1 MRLDPY
7 MHRLAR
13 CMGADDKTEEG
24 EEMEIGFGLPTRG
37 PLSSPDHLV
46 TLARRGEEMGFNI
59 ISVSDHVVIPRS
71 IESRYPYSETG
82 AFAGGDSGA
91 CLEQLTTL
99 SFLANATSSAR
110 LLTSVMVLPHR
121 SPVLTAKMLASIDV
135 LSNGRLN
142 VGCGVGWMREE
153 FEAIGA
159 PPYDERGAVV
169 DEYFRAFKELWTSEN
184 PSFDGK
190 YCRFADI
197 SFLPKPVQQP
207 HPPIWVGGESPP
219 ALRRAARLGDVWYP
233 IGNNPRFTVGT
244 PADYQASVT
253 RLRRSAEAAGRD
265 ASTIGLAY
273 SASWLN
279 DREAQTLPNGERR
292 LLTGTPD
299 QVAGDIKTFADIGVR
314 HFMFNFQSDTL
325 EETLARMERFAT
337 TVRPRVES

>member
-1 MRLDPY
+1 
-7 MHRLAR
+7 
-13 CMGADDKTEEG
+13 
-24 EEMEIGFGLPTRG
+24 MEFGFGLPTRG
-37 PLSSPDHLV
+37 PLSSPEHLV
-46 TLARRGEEMGFNI
+46 TLARRGEEMGFDI
-59 ISVSDHVVIPRS
+59 ISVSDHVVIPKR
-71 IESRYPYSETG
+71 IDSRYPYSATG
-82 AFAGGDSGA
+82 EFAGGDSGA

-99 SFLANATSSAR
+99 SFLAHATSSAR

-135 LSNGRLN
+135 LSMGRLN

-159 PPYDERGAVV
+159 PPYDERGAVG
-169 DEYFRAFKELWTSEN
+169 DEYIRAFKELWTRDA

-207 HPPIWVGGESPP
+207 HPPIWIGGESPP
-219 ALRRAARLGDVWYP
+219 ALRRAAQLGDVWYP

-244 PADYQASVT
+244 PAAYSASVA
-253 RLRRSAEAAGRD
+253 RIRHFAEEAGRD
-265 ASTIGLAY
+265 PSTIGMAY

-279 DREAQTLPNGERR
+279 DREAQTLSNGERR

-299 QVAGDIKTFADIGVR
+299 QVAGDIKAFADIGVR

-325 EETLARMERFAT
+325 EATLTRMERFAT
-337 TVRPRVES
+337 TVRPRVEG